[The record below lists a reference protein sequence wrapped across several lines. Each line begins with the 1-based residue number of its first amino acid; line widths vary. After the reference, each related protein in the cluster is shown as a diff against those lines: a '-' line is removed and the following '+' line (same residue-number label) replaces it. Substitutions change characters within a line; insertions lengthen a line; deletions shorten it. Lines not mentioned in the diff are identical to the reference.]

1 MIFTTEDIF
10 SLPECFRGTVS
21 ELEKA
26 LSSIR
31 HATSKSYYI
40 LFLFVFTEKL
50 YYLLPEAYGQL
61 LPGKAVSH
69 LPKKLIKHVKSIL
82 PKFLLLPKKS
92 EF

>member
-31 HATSKSYYI
+31 HATSKSYCI

-50 YYLLPEAYGQL
+50 FYLLHRRTGNF
-61 LPGKAVSH
+61 LPGKAASH
-69 LPKKLIKHVKSIL
+69 LPKKLIKHVKRIL
-82 PKFLLLPKKS
+82 PKFLLLPKKI
-92 EF
+92 